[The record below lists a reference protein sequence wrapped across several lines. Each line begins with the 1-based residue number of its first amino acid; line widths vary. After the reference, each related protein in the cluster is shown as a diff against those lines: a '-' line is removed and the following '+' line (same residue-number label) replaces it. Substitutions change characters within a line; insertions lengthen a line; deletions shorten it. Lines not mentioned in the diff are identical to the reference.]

1 MPSHPCSWEIVRN
14 LVKDSDNH
22 QYIETIEGSGPAI
35 NLISVLPY
43 QQGFQAAFIEGLA
56 PLGPRYHR
64 IWQGYGVCNV
74 VYYVLM
80 NFIDFKSLAKA
91 IVAERFS
98 PNKKAQRDMLGSC
111 FAHGLS
117 HEEAESEILV
127 QLYVKS
133 YYS

>member
-1 MPSHPCSWEIVRN
+1 
-14 LVKDSDNH
+14 
-22 QYIETIEGSGPAI
+22 
-35 NLISVLPY
+35 
-43 QQGFQAAFIEGLA
+43 
-56 PLGPRYHR
+56 
-64 IWQGYGVCNV
+64 
-74 VYYVLM
+74 M

-98 PNKKAQRDMLGSC
+98 PNKKPQRDMLGSC

-133 YYS
+133 YYSQSSYHADPSRLGGLDTTATAIHAILLQLSTNPRVLEKFLTEIATHSPNSRSGGSEAKSTPYLQAIIN